1 VSQLFLLRQQ
11 RRRQPQA
18 RLPFHQ
24 QLRNRST
31 EHNGYNSR
39 MRAVVS
45 HQGSVSLVERD
56 IPSGDGEL
64 IRVTSS
70 GICGSDLHLISLG
83 LSGIVLGHEFGG
95 LTESGQLVAVR
106 PTGECGH
113 CTECKRALPHMCK
126 MAAASLHG
134 TSIDGGLAEFVRVEK
149 SRLIAIPAN
158 VNADVVALVEPLAV
172 VVHGINRIPI
182 SSGMTAIVVGAGSIG
197 LLAAAVLV
205 DRGIEVDIVT
215 RHPHQT
221 SAAETL
227 GARPISTPGKNY
239 DFSFDA
245 VCTQQSFDACL
256 EATRPRG
263 SIVEF
268 GMVWSPVGIS
278 NTMMLKEISV
288 IPSMFYSHD
297 HEHHDFEEAVSVLSR
312 NPHFAEALITHRYSL
327 DDVAE
332 AFATATDRASGAIKV
347 HFFTN

>member
-1 VSQLFLLRQQ
+1 
-11 RRRQPQA
+11 
-18 RLPFHQ
+18 
-24 QLRNRST
+24 
-31 EHNGYNSR
+31 

-45 HQGSVSLVERD
+45 HQGSVSVIDRE
-56 IPSGDGEL
+56 IPGGDGEL

-83 LSGIVLGHEFGG
+83 LSGIILGHEFGG
-95 LTESGQLVAVR
+95 FTESGQLVAVR

-113 CTECKRALPHMCK
+113 CTECTRSLPHMCS

-149 SRLIAIPAN
+149 SRLVLVPPN
-158 VNADVVALVEPLAV
+158 VKPDAVALVEPLAV

-182 SSGMTAIVVGAGSIG
+182 TSGMTAIVVGAGSIG

-221 SAAETL
+221 AAAEAL
-227 GARPISTPGKNY
+227 GARAIPAPGNNY

-245 VCTQQSFDACL
+245 VCTQKSFDACIG
-256 EATRPRG
+256 ATRPRG

-268 GMVWSPVGIS
+268 GMVWSPVGLS
-278 NTMMLKEISV
+278 NTLMLKEISV

-297 HEHHDFEEAVSVLSR
+297 HEHDDFEQAVDVLSR
-312 NPHFAEALITHRYSL
+312 NPHIAGVLVTHRYPL
-327 DDVAE
+327 DDAVK
-332 AFATATDRASGAIKV
+332 AFDTANDRASGAIKV
-347 HFFTN
+347 QFFSN

>member
-1 VSQLFLLRQQ
+1 
-11 RRRQPQA
+11 
-18 RLPFHQ
+18 
-24 QLRNRST
+24 
-31 EHNGYNSR
+31 

-56 IPSGDGEL
+56 LPSGEGEL

-83 LSGIVLGHEFGG
+83 LSGIILGHEFGG
-95 LTESGQLVAVR
+95 YTESGQLVAVR

-113 CTECKRALPHMCK
+113 CTECTRALPHMCT

-149 SRLIAIPAN
+149 SRLVQVPAN
-158 VNADVVALVEPLAV
+158 VKPDVVALVEPLAV

-182 SSGMTAIVVGAGSIG
+182 AHGMKAIVVGAGSIG

-215 RHPHQT
+215 RHPHQNL
-221 SAAETL
+221 AAEAL
-227 GARPISTPGKNY
+227 GARAVSTPSHNY

-245 VCTQQSFDACL
+245 VCTQQSFDACVS
-256 EATRPRG
+256 ATRPRG

-268 GMVWSPVGIS
+268 GMVWSPVGLS
-278 NTMMLKEISV
+278 NTLMLKEISV

-297 HEHHDFEEAVSVLSR
+297 HEHHDFEEAVDVLAR
-312 NPHFAEALITHRYSL
+312 NPQIAEVLITHRYSL
-327 DDVAE
+327 DDAAK
-332 AFATATDRASGAIKV
+332 AFDTANDRASGAIKV

>member
-1 VSQLFLLRQQ
+1 
-11 RRRQPQA
+11 
-18 RLPFHQ
+18 
-24 QLRNRST
+24 
-31 EHNGYNSR
+31 

-56 IPSGDGEL
+56 LPFGEGEL

-95 LTESGQLVAVR
+95 YTESGQLVAVR
-106 PTGECGH
+106 PIGECGH
-113 CTECKRALPHMCK
+113 CTECTRALPHMCA

-149 SRLIAIPAN
+149 SRLVPVPGN
-158 VNADVVALVEPLAV
+158 VKPDAVALVEPLAV

-182 SSGMTAIVVGAGSIG
+182 TSGMKAIVVGAGSIG

-215 RHPHQT
+215 RHPHQNL
-221 SAAETL
+221 AAEAL
-227 GARPISTPGKNY
+227 GARAVSTPSHNY

-245 VCTQQSFDACL
+245 VCTQQSFDACVS
-256 EATRPRG
+256 ATRPRG

-268 GMVWSPVGIS
+268 GMVWSPVGLS
-278 NTMMLKEISV
+278 NTLMLKEISV

-297 HEHHDFEEAVSVLSR
+297 HEHHDFEEAVDVLSR
-312 NPHFAEALITHRYSL
+312 NPHIAEALITHRYSL
-327 DDVAE
+327 DDAAK
-332 AFATATDRASGAIKV
+332 AFDTANDRAGGAIKV